1 MRFTSLWVLALVGA
15 IGLSAPPAWGFR
27 DARSSLA
34 DGARIPME
42 VAIGEAKSVV
52 PGQVVDAELATT
64 ENGRMVYEID
74 ILDQGGRSHTVFVD
88 AQNGQILTS
97 RDGHITMFR
106 DEGTLYRDE
115 GTSSGAPRDSQP
127 GMTGT
132 NEVEPGGTNSGST
145 EDGGSG
151 DRIHADQN
159 QGGRS

>member
-1 MRFTSLWVLALVGA
+1 MRSTSLWVLAFACA

-27 DARSSLA
+27 DSRASMA

-42 VAIGEAKSVV
+42 VAIDEARSVV
-52 PGQVVDAELATT
+52 PGQVIDAELAT

-74 ILDQGGRSHTVFVD
+74 ILDQGRRSHTVFVD

-97 RDGHITMFR
+97 RDGHVPM
-106 DEGTLYRDE
+106 YRD
-115 GTSSGAPRDSQP
+115 GGGLSGSGAPRDSQP
-127 GMTGT
+127 AMTGT
-132 NEVEPGGTNSGST
+132 NEENRDGSNSGST